1 MKAFGPLIAFIFV
14 AGCSQS
20 QHRDVEALPTV
31 RCEGDTTLT
40 EYANALVVISDRAE
54 TDGVVYQARPPRI
67 MEGQFHEYAYQYS
80 YDYFLH
86 FGSVAEPGKFAISI
100 FRYEGA
106 STPSDEALLTRAREL
121 LADLDICEPQLRIPE
136 QVEIDD

>member
-1 MKAFGPLIAFIFV
+1 MGGRKASLLVLTALLL
-14 AGCSQS
+14 GCNPNR
-20 QHRDVEALPTV
+20 HRDVEAMPTV

-40 EYANALVVISDRAE
+40 EFANALVVISERAE
-54 TDGVVYQARPPRI
+54 TDGIVYQARPPRI

-80 YDYFLH
+80 DDYFLH

-121 LADLDICEPQLRIPE
+121 LADLDICEPMLQTN
-136 QVEIDD
+136 